1 MPVTNTKKL
10 LPGFNLTL
18 GLTITYLSLLVL
30 IPFSALFLKASDL
43 GWTGIWNLITEPRVL
58 AAFKLSF
65 AASLGSASI
74 DAVFGL
80 VIAWVLV
87 RYEFPGRSLFDALV
101 DMPFA
106 LPTAVAGITLTTLFV
121 PDGII
126 GRIAAVFG
134 IKVAFTPLGIV
145 LALTFV
151 GLPFGIRTLQPVIQ
165 SLEADFEEAAACLGA
180 SRRQTLTRVVFPA
193 LLPAW
198 LTGFSLAFARAVG
211 EYGSIAFV
219 SGNMPMRTEI
229 APLLIMSKLEQYD
242 YSGATA
248 IAVVMLT
255 VSFLMLLTVNFL
267 QSRGRKGR
275 S

>member
-65 AASLGSASI
+65 AASLASASI